1 MQIHLIIVIYIE
13 NIDDK
18 TNGTNA
24 HRFAPKVS
32 LTNI

>member
-18 TNGTNA
+18 TNDTNID
-24 HRFAPKVS
+24 RFAPKVS
-32 LTNI
+32 VTNT